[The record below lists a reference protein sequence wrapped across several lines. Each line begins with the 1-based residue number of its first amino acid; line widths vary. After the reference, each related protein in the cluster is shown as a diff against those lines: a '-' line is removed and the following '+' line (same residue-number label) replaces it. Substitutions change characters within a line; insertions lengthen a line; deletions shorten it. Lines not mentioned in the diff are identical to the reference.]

1 MPCVEEV
8 GFEHRATCFPSPD
21 VLYQNSYMETERT
34 LVHWVVLTL
43 QRTASVNVPPNQL
56 VVGGFHSHVLES
68 IADL

>member
-1 MPCVEEV
+1 MAHLVPCVEEV

-43 QRTASVNVPPNQL
+43 
-56 VVGGFHSHVLES
+56 
-68 IADL
+68 